1 MTFEGSVSFR
11 VPVKY
16 VVPNAKL
23 VTYGMKLVEVEEN
36 RWVFEDPAITDAAW
50 EKLDMALETWEAD
63 HPGRAEKMLLA
74 IVAEC
79 PSHIDALHHL
89 SIIYDEQGRG
99 LEAYVFCQAAVSIGL
114 QAIPEKFKWEQS
126 LLEWSMLENRPFRRA
141 YHNLGL
147 WHLNG
152 NRYDDAI
159 EIFARLLST
168 NPNDN
173 QGVRHLLPL
182 CWFEK
187 NDLTAILD
195 LCRAYSGDAT
205 PEILYSEALAL
216 ARLGRDEDALAAL
229 KNCVAVLPLVGKELL
244 KKRHPR
250 PKFRTEGY
258 ISHGGHDQAYDY
270 WQYYGK
276 YWSAS
281 ESAMSLLRQVVN
293 G

>member
-1 MTFEGSVSFR
+1 MTFEDSVSFR

-36 RWVFEDPAITDAAW
+36 RWVFEDLAITDAAW
-50 EKLDMALETWEAD
+50 EKLDQALESLESGYVG
-63 HPGRAEKMLLA
+63 HAEKMLLA
-74 IVAEC
+74 IVTEC

-216 ARLGRDEDALAAL
+216 ALLGRDEDALVAL
-229 KNCVAVLPLVGKELL
+229 TVVIVALLGVGAGCRCLVGC
-244 KKRHPR
+244 
-250 PKFRTEGY
+250 TG
-258 ISHGGHDQAYDY
+258 ISRVD
-270 WQYYGK
+270 
-276 YWSAS
+276 
-281 ESAMSLLRQVVN
+281 
-293 G
+293 

>member
-23 VTYGMKLVEVEEN
+23 VIYGMKLVEVEEN

-50 EKLDMALETWEAD
+50 EKLDQALESLESGYVG
-63 HPGRAEKMLLA
+63 HAEKMLLA

-79 PSHIDALHHL
+79 PSHMDALHHL

-195 LCRAYSGDAT
+195 LCRAHSGDAT

-276 YWSAS
+276 NWSAS